1 MRMITFIAENS
12 FRFKFNHRI
21 SEELYEGH
29 LHFSF
34 DPHGPPTNVVFVKVA
49 QDDAETIFQRTAAA
63 NDGVVLRPWTYLFSK
78 QKEFE
83 DLPEDTD
90 LRKGIWVLCYDR
102 FEHNLKHWTNLA
114 KPKPKGIAYNDKL
127 KLPIKTGD
135 DRLNEFWCNS
145 IRKLIDGVCD
155 IQKEGL
161 YHGGLGSRSNYII
174 NIKGSLD
181 KLTDEQ
187 CEARKKEDIM
197 DLLWML
203 DNWFESIIAGG
214 KRSWPECQHFFD
226 FVNHA
231 KTLNLGCDVFVKKV
245 LHHPFL
251 LNADQRMRL
260 FDHYDTMRNCPI
272 TAELS
277 TTLWHYPL
285 LIISYPGTLLQP
297 ELIEAIAHIHDCGL
311 FHGSLSDYYNYVV
324 VGDQVKLFNIGGCL
338 KGLSVDNQHSKKI
351 QDFKDFRD
359 FLKKLMPARS
369 PKWNERDSFI
379 KCFDEK
385 ADRYSDHAFAAGG
398 TLSGSGSVGLLCSVG
413 FRTWHPALGRLCKI
427 FGRKS
432 RFLISGPGIGE
443 MSVTRRDSLRDR
455 YGWGVPGAVAVAV
468 PAAEV
473 FYGRL
478 DSSSKGVY
486 LHEDEFKINFF
497 RKKLS
502 DDQPPY
508 VLCQGKSIYCNESNT
523 VFIKFNMY
531 QSSGNIRS
539 I

>member
-1 MRMITFIAENS
+1 MDDHRELSDYIRKLHDENS
-12 FRFKFNHRI
+12 SKHKVIGSRLCYYSFKFNHRI

-83 DLPEDTD
+83 DLPEDTY

-114 KPKPKGIAYNDKL
+114 KPKPNKGIAYNDKL

-135 DRLNEFWCNS
+135 DRLNQFWCNS

-155 IQKEGL
+155 IHKEGL
-161 YHGGLGSRSNYII
+161 YHGGLGSRSNYVFICKSLKII

-181 KLTDEQ
+181 KLTGEQ

-203 DNWFESIIAGG
+203 DNWFESILAGG

-272 TAELS
+272 TAQPVNNALALS
-277 TTLWHYPL
+277 AFDNFKSWNSTSTVNNMNSFMSGVYYHAASTKKQKKKANYSGNVSSLLRYLRNLNHHYQKHGLTAGSWEDVERGATTHFGGFL
-285 LIISYPGTLLQP
+285 
-297 ELIEAIAHIHDCGL
+297 ELIYRHLEL
-311 FHGSLSDYYNYVV
+311 
-324 VGDQVKLFNIGGCL
+324 
-338 KGLSVDNQHSKKI
+338 
-351 QDFKDFRD
+351 
-359 FLKKLMPARS
+359 
-369 PKWNERDSFI
+369 
-379 KCFDEK
+379 
-385 ADRYSDHAFAAGG
+385 
-398 TLSGSGSVGLLCSVG
+398 
-413 FRTWHPALGRLCKI
+413 
-427 FGRKS
+427 
-432 RFLISGPGIGE
+432 
-443 MSVTRRDSLRDR
+443 
-455 YGWGVPGAVAVAV
+455 
-468 PAAEV
+468 
-473 FYGRL
+473 
-478 DSSSKGVY
+478 
-486 LHEDEFKINFF
+486 
-497 RKKLS
+497 
-502 DDQPPY
+502 
-508 VLCQGKSIYCNESNT
+508 
-523 VFIKFNMY
+523 
-531 QSSGNIRS
+531 
-539 I
+539 